1 MSVRSDVSVDWN
13 ASPREITVASPSTTI
28 TIPDLRETLRDL
40 EWKPTTQSYPSL
52 LSAAGNVVIDA
63 DTGARAIYFVT
74 LFNAI
79 VGFEAR
85 PGPSF
90 TGCKISEG
98 TLTAVDTDGI
108 TGIDPILTTAYVQ
121 VNYANATTGA
131 VVPNSLT
138 QQDADLVAVTTLDG
152 IVDPSNPVSVRDSLF
167 AILATLT
174 GIATGGGT
182 TSITF
187 RNHGD
192 TADAVIMT
200 VDENGNRSAVTINF
214 P

>member
-13 ASPREITVASPSTTI
+13 ASPREITVAAPSTNI
-28 TIPDLRETLRDL
+28 TIPDLRDTLRYL
-40 EWKPTTQSYPSL
+40 EWQPTTQSYDKL
-52 LSAAGNVVIDA
+52 LNAAGNVETDP
-63 DTGARAIYFVT
+63 DTGDRAIYFVT
-74 LFNAI
+74 LINAQ

-90 TGCKISEG
+90 ESCKISDG
-98 TLTAVDTDGI
+98 TLTAVESDLV
-108 TGIDPILTTAYVQ
+108 TGLDPILTTAFVQ

-138 QQDADLVAVTTLDG
+138 QQDANLVAVTTLDG
-152 IVDPSNPVSVRDSLF
+152 IVDPSNPVSMRDSLF

-200 VDENGNRSAVTINF
+200 VDENGNRSSVTINF